1 MFISYGDFSGIHE
14 KAGEALKPWIS
25 DSTWKHTENRR
36 LFKNQLHSTPELAK
50 ESELGLLYKSADSKV
65 KERASNDKETFCN
78 KIAREAEAAAYRNNL
93 SNVNAS
99 IKDQ

>member
-1 MFISYGDFSGIHE
+1 M
-14 KAGEALKPWIS
+14 KPWIS

-65 KERASNDKETFCN
+65 KERASNDKEIFYN
-78 KIAREAEAAAYRNNL
+78 KIASEAEATAYRNDLRRNL
-93 SNVNAS
+93 EPECSFDDLQQLRSDV
-99 IKDQ
+99 